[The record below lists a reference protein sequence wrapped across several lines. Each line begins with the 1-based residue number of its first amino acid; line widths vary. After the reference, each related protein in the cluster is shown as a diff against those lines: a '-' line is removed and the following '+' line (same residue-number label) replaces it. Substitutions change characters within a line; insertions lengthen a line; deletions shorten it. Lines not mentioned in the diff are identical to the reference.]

1 MATRK
6 RARRKGATKSAPRK
20 RRRKSA
26 PAAKGRAR
34 RPKSTVRGQS
44 DSELARVFA
53 LAVSA
58 HNKAA
63 AARAR
68 REMKRRSQ
76 FGEFDAARF
85 GVSPAT
91 LREATSL
98 LKTRR
103 RS

>member
-6 RARRKGATKSAPRK
+6 RARRTGAKKSAPRK
-20 RRRKSA
+20 RRRKA
-26 PAAKGRAR
+26 AAAKGRAR

-58 HNKAA
+58 HNKTAA
-63 AARAR
+63 TRAR

>member
-6 RARRKGATKSAPRK
+6 RKRRKSATKSTPRK
-20 RRRKSA
+20 RRRKVAS
-26 PAAKGRAR
+26 KGRAR

-58 HNKAA
+58 HNKTA

-76 FGEFDAARF
+76 FGEFDAGRF

-91 LREATSL
+91 LRESTSL